1 MGQDFAKFSAE
12 IAKGINIKE
21 SNVELKLLIPL
32 KEAQKH
38 LVFLSSNQGEPVH
51 VFLGDPQASL
61 DFGEDDPMYQNHTGR
76 WVTADSSGVVTKVE
90 KPDGEDEDENQ
101 QTLFGRE
108 SEQEG
113 DSAGDVH
120 ECTDPAGG
128 EGVGDPEQAGSENRL
143 DEDLPGWMTDGDD
156 AGGDMEFTESGSGQV
171 SDDPE
176 NELTDYEREI
186 MGEVEISKEALEDF
200 IIKNR
205 PIFADLDVDLDFPTL
220 LEKRRNGETWMGIS
234 KEIGI
239 PSSQLNSKFRKYKDH
254 VKKLMNG
261 GGAA

>member
-1 MGQDFAKFSAE
+1 MEDYAKFTAE
-12 IAKGINIKE
+12 IAKGISIKE
-21 SNVELKLLIPL
+21 TNVELKLLIPL

-38 LVFLSSNQGEPVH
+38 LVFFSSNQGEQVH
-51 VFLGDPQASL
+51 VFLGDPQASF
-61 DFGEDDPMYQNHTGR
+61 DFGDEDPMYQKLTGR
-76 WVTADSSGVVTKVE
+76 YVTTDSSGVVTKVE
-90 KPDGEDEDENQ
+90 KLDGEDEDENQ
-101 QTLFGRE
+101 QTLFGKE

-113 DSAGDVH
+113 DSAGGDEQ
-120 ECTDPAGG
+120 ECATPAGG
-128 EGVGDPEQAGSENRL
+128 EDVGDPEQAGSENRL

-156 AGGDMEFTESGSGQV
+156 AGGEMEFTESGSGQEP
-171 SDDPE
+171 DDSKD
-176 NELTDYEREI
+176 ELTDYEREV
-186 MGEVEISKEALEDF
+186 MGEAEISKEALEDF

-205 PIFADLDVDLDFPTL
+205 PTFADLDVDLDFPTL

>member
-1 MGQDFAKFSAE
+1 MGQDYAKFSAE

-38 LVFLSSNQGEPVH
+38 LVFLSSNQGEQVH

-76 WVTADSSGVVTKVE
+76 WVTADSSGVVTKVK

-101 QTLFGRE
+101 QTLFSKE
-108 SEQEG
+108 SEKEGDFAGDEQEG
-113 DSAGDVH
+113 AA
-120 ECTDPAGG
+120 PAGG
-128 EGVGDPEQAGSENRL
+128 EHVGDPGQTDSGPGISE
-143 DEDLPGWMTDGDD
+143 DVPDWMADGDD
-156 AGGDMEFTESGSGQV
+156 ADFTDNSNGQES
-171 SDDPE
+171 DNPE
-176 NELTDYEREI
+176 DELTDYEREI
-186 MGEVEISKEALEDF
+186 MGEAEISKEALEDY
-200 IIKNR
+200 ILKNR
-205 PIFADLDVDLDFPTL
+205 PTFADLDADLDFPTL

-239 PSSQLNSKFRKYKDH
+239 PSSQLNSKFRKYKDN
-254 VKKLMNG
+254 VKKLMLG